1 MAEKTKERHRVIID
15 IPESTHRNLKIITA
29 LQGVTMQQYI
39 RNLIKSDMQCMQG
52 FTKFLTEE
60 KIK

>member
-1 MAEKTKERHRVIID
+1 MAEKTKERHRIIID

-29 LQGVTMQQYI
+29 LQGITMQQYI

-52 FTKFLTEE
+52 FRKFLTEE
-60 KIK
+60 KSK